1 MVVDHLFQQRALME
15 APITE
20 KVDTNVFISPQM
32 APQKPKYMTMHTPVA
47 ALDLRTLQG
56 RGYNG
61 N

>member
-1 MVVDHLFQQRALME
+1 ME